1 MARKKLS
8 TGIHFVK
15 VKNCVGVMCERKVKV
30 LANGQWRFM
39 PFTSKKTKKSK
50 TKRKR

>member
-8 TGIHFVK
+8 KGIHFVK

-30 LANGQWRFM
+30 LPNGQWRFM
-39 PFTSKKTKKSK
+39 SMSTKKKSK
-50 TKRKR
+50 SKHRR